1 MRIDLRSLSVLAEVA
16 GRGRAL
22 SNHVRGMSH
31 NLAVGLIADEP
42 SARISAPLSGRQSR
56 HRKPLD
62 GAKNKS
68 QDSPRLA
75 ALTVE
80 VMKVSVGTV
89 MQLLAM
95 LDRLY
100 ELHGKSMISVG
111 EMELWSSWARTSI
124 RALLSEQLSSSS
136 T

>member
-16 GRGRAL
+16 GCGRAL

-31 NLAVGLIADEP
+31 NMAVGLIADEP
-42 SARISAPLSGRQSR
+42 SAGISAHPSGLQSR
-56 HRKPLD
+56 RRKPPD
-62 GAKNKS
+62 GAKKKS

-111 EMELWSSWARTSI
+111 EMELWSSWARKSI
-124 RALLSEQLSSSS
+124 FTLLSEQLSLSS

>member
-1 MRIDLRSLSVLAEVA
+1 M
-16 GRGRAL
+16 
-22 SNHVRGMSH
+22 RGMSH

-42 SARISAPLSGRQSR
+42 SARISAHLSGGQSR

-100 ELHGKSMISVG
+100 ELHSKSVISVD
-111 EMELWSSWARTSI
+111 EMELLSSWARKSI
-124 RALLSEQLSSSS
+124 FTLLSEQLSLSS